1 MGISEMMNET
11 AVEWMF
17 ACAYD
22 AKLTSFP
29 LFQWGALRHSSR
41 KSSEESPRYP
51 TVAISSKTLIIV
63 KAKCTQQ
70 LLFVQIYFI
79 SSSKSKNTENRK

>member
-1 MGISEMMNET
+1 VGISEMMNET
-11 AVEWMF
+11 AVGWMF

-29 LFQWGALRHSSR
+29 LFHRDALRHSSR
-41 KSSEESPRYP
+41 KSSEESLRHPM
-51 TVAISSKTLIIV
+51 VAISGKTLIIV
-63 KAKCTQQ
+63 NAECTQP

-79 SSSKSKNTENRK
+79 SSSKSKNVENRR